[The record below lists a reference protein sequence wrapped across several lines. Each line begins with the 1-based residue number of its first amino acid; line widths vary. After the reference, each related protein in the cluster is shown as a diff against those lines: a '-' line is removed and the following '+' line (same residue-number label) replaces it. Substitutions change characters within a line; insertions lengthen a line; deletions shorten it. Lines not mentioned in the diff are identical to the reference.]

1 MYVIAGLMTLAL
13 YQRRHS
19 DTQANPHVAYI
30 CFAALVF
37 VVVRRVRGKGGGGG
51 QEARERKRRRVKRSE
66 TFV

>member
-37 VVVRRVRGKGGGGG
+37 VVVRRVRGKGVD
-51 QEARERKRRRVKRSE
+51 RKSV
-66 TFV
+66 V